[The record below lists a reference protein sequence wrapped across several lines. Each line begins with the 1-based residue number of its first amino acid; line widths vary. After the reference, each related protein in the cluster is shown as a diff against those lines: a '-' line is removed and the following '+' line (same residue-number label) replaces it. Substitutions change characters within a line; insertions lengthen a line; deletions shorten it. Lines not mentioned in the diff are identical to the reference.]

1 MFSPIPADNVYV
13 GACFQNTKRRMTVL
27 FDRTRACRRWLA
39 RFWPGLALSLLVSG
53 CEYPPTHLPFEAR
66 YQPSNIYSKTPILD
80 PEVKRVALLPMAPL
94 LPTETFQA
102 GVDSLQPLLRAE
114 LEKSKRFEVIV
125 ITPVQ
130 LRRWT
135 GQGVWKSEDQL
146 PPDFFDRLQEET
158 GCQAVFFNQL
168 TRYQPYQ
175 PVAIGWK
182 LTLVFNKDHVIYW
195 AADEVFDA
203 GEGSVANSARAYESD
218 HITTPSPLPD
228 PNAILSSPSRFGQ
241 YTLHTLLATLPKR

>member
-1 MFSPIPADNVYV
+1 
-13 GACFQNTKRRMTVL
+13 MTGL
-27 FDRTRACRRWLA
+27 FELFRARRRWLA
-39 RFWPGLALSLLVSG
+39 RFLPGLALPLVLSG
-53 CEYPPTHLPFEAR
+53 CQSRPARLPLEAR
-66 YQPSNIYSKTPILD
+66 YQPSNIYSKGPMLD

-114 LEKSKRFEVIV
+114 LEKAKRFEVIV
-125 ITPVQ
+125 VTPEQ

-158 GCQAVFFNQL
+158 GCHAVFFNQL

-175 PVAIGWK
+175 PVAVGWK

-195 AADEVFDA
+195 QANEVFDA
-203 GEGSVANSARAYESD
+203 GDGAVANAARAYEAE
-218 HITTPSPLPD
+218 HITTQSPLPD

-241 YTLHTLLATLPKR
+241 YTLHALLTTLPRR

>member
-1 MFSPIPADNVYV
+1 MTESFEIMQVAW
-13 GACFQNTKRRMTVL
+13 RR
-27 FDRTRACRRWLA
+27 LA
-39 RFWPGLALSLLVSG
+39 RFWPGFAFLLLLSG
-53 CEYPPTHLPFEAR
+53 CQTRRPHLPFEAH
-66 YQPSNIYSKTPILD
+66 YQPSNIYSKAPVLD
-80 PEVKRVALLPMAPL
+80 PEVKRVALLPMASL

-125 ITPVQ
+125 ITPEQ

-146 PPDFFDRLQEET
+146 PPEFFDRLQEET
-158 GCQAVFFNQL
+158 GCQAVLFNQL

-175 PVAIGWK
+175 PVAVGWK

-195 AADEVFDA
+195 SADEIFDA
-203 GEGSVANSARAYESD
+203 GEGAVANSARVYESD

-241 YTLHTLLATLPKR
+241 YTLHALLTTLPKR

>member
-1 MFSPIPADNVYV
+1 
-13 GACFQNTKRRMTVL
+13 MTEL
-27 FDRTRACRRWLA
+27 FDLLRRRWRWLA
-39 RFWPGLALSLLVSG
+39 RFLPGLALPLLLSG
-53 CEYPPTHLPFEAR
+53 CESGKPQLPFEAR
-66 YQPSNIYSKTPILD
+66 YQPSNIYSKGPMLD
-80 PEVKRVALLPMAPL
+80 PDVKRVALLPMAPL

-114 LEKSKRFEVIV
+114 LEKTKRFDVIV
-125 ITPVQ
+125 VTPEQ

-135 GQGVWKSEDQL
+135 GQGVWKVEDQL

-158 GCQAVFFNQL
+158 GCHAVFFNQL

-175 PVAIGWK
+175 PVAVGWK
-182 LTLVFNKDHVIYW
+182 LTLVFNKEHVIYW

-203 GEGSVANSARAYESD
+203 GDDAVANSARAYESA